1 MRHDLIAERR
11 LIIFDPSPAHG
22 KRSAAEQRDV
32 ESAISKSQMRLACRP
47 HELDLFG
54 RDRRCDQTGN
64 KKTPQNRGVSCGFG
78 TWWEVLKR
86 VCGARR
92 GLEPMRYVYDVSCFY
107 RRAISSVSLLVSLR
121 EVSSAETCMHYGGLT
136 VSKGAPPCLL
146 FLNPGTAQ

>member
-64 KKTPQNRGVSCGFG
+64 KKKPAKSRGFVWF
-78 TWWEVLKR
+78 R
-86 VCGARR
+86 
-92 GLEPMRYVYDVSCFY
+92 DVVGSP
-107 RRAISSVSLLVSLR
+107 
-121 EVSSAETCMHYGGLT
+121 ETGMWCQERTRTNAL
-136 VSKGAPPCLL
+136 CI
-146 FLNPGTAQ
+146 